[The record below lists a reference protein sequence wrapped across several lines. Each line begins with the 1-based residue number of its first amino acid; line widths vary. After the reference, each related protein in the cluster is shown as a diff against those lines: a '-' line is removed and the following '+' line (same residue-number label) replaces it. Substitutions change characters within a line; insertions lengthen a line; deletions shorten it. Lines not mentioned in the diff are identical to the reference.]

1 MTPNRT
7 GRFLAVVC
15 SAIVCGSL
23 LILPACGGGSSSN
36 GTPPVITPGVEIALQ
51 PAPPGTMGI
60 TAETFVAAKVKNDSS
75 NSGVSWSCSP
85 SGSCGTFGSA
95 KTASGQKTTYTA
107 PSAVPSGSSVTLTA
121 TSVADTSA
129 SSSATVTIT
138 PNPSADFFVSPAG
151 NDSNPGTFA
160 SPFATIAKAQSAV
173 QGILV
178 GRTNSIVVMIEGG
191 ASGNYF
197 LASPL
202 KFSSAD
208 SGTPTVNIS
217 WQAYPGD
224 SPAISGGMR
233 VTNWTQSGNTWTATL
248 PATAQYFEQLFYIST
263 SAGVQSGRRL
273 RTRLTS
279 STSPAYVGTY
289 YHVAGPVSATTSS
302 TNCPNLGQTNGEYEC
317 YDRFQYTAGDPISS
331 TWANLSPPAG
341 NPCGA
346 ASNAYP
352 TGDIALYSFELM
364 GTSKMLIDCVDT
376 SNQIIYLTGPIRE
389 RTSLTDETTGF
400 IAGHRYLI
408 ENVKDEL
415 TQPGQWF
422 LDRST
427 SPMTLTYIAN
437 TGENPN
443 TDTVIIPQMPVND
456 PQVMVATNLQ
466 NVTFQGLTFEHDNF
480 TVPSVGY
487 PYNRLDQNITSAV
500 SCLNCQNVTFNGVT
514 ITETAGTG
522 IDFSTSNPA
531 GTTANNAF
539 ENGQIFDVAAHGIRV
554 GQLSAPSDTA
564 SNVPQF
570 TTVQNNVI
578 EGFGRVFPKGFGI
591 AQGCNHDNLYTQNT
605 IFDGYSGGINM
616 GALNCANSGTSLAGN
631 DVASFNSIGNLG
643 QGISN
648 DFGCVYFN
656 TSPVGVAP
664 PSGNQALNNICHDVS
679 DASAIG
685 DGDGYGGQGIY
696 LDNNTGLVTVQNNLV
711 YRVSSAT
718 VAQTCGPQGTGSSN
732 QNTIT
737 NNILAFGRQ
746 AIKQQGCTPADST
759 NKLFDMT
766 NNLVIYDRGS
776 VQAGC
781 YSCLSGSCAS
791 VLPAT
796 VHFESNMYCFLSSA
810 GNCTL
815 PSPAFYSSNDPAGQ
829 SGNCSQTTTYSSLGQ
844 WQNLTAED
852 SSSLLQNPFSTANL
866 QNDDYSLATS
876 PGVGFTPFDT
886 SKAGASG
893 TNPPAIPATFPTQP
907 FTKTQF

>member
-1 MTPNRT
+1 MIPNRT
-7 GRFLAVVC
+7 GRFLVVVC
-15 SAIVCGSL
+15 FCLVSASL
-23 LILPACGGGSSSN
+23 LILPACGGGGKNSSA
-36 GTPPVITPGVEIALQ
+36 VITPPGLSIALQ

-60 TAETFVAAKVKNDSS
+60 TAETFIAAKVTNDSS
-75 NSGVSWSCSP
+75 NGGVNWSCSP
-85 SGSCGTFGSA
+85 SGSCGTFGSP
-95 KTASGQKTTYTA
+95 KTASGEKTTYTA
-107 PSAVPSGSSVTLTA
+107 PSAVPSGNSVTLTA
-121 TSVADTSA
+121 TSVADSTATS
-129 SSSATVTIT
+129 STKITIT
-138 PNPSADFFVSPAG
+138 PNPSANFFVSPSG

-160 SPFATIAKAQSAV
+160 APFATIAKAQSAV
-173 QGILV
+173 QGIV
-178 GRTNSIVVMIEGG
+178 AGSTNSIVVMIEGG

-197 LASPL
+197 LSTPL
-202 KFSSAD
+202 TFTSAD

-224 SPAISGGMR
+224 SPAISGGMQ
-233 VTNWTQSGNTWTATL
+233 VKKWTQSGNIWTATL
-248 PATAQYFEQLFYIST
+248 PANAQYFEQLFYIST

-273 RTRLTS
+273 RARLTS

-289 YHVAGPVSATTSS
+289 FRVMGPVSVSTAS
-302 TNCPNLGQTNGEYEC
+302 TNCPNLGQTNGQYEC
-317 YDRFQYTAGDPISS
+317 YDRFNYTAGDPISS
-331 TWANLSPPAG
+331 TWANLSAPAG

-346 ASNAYP
+346 ARNAYP
-352 TGDIALYSFELM
+352 PGDIALYSFETM
-364 GTSKMLIDCVDT
+364 GTSKLLIDCVDT
-376 SNQIIYLTGPIRE
+376 TNQIIYLTGPIRE
-389 RTSLTDETTGF
+389 RTILTDNTTGF
-400 IAGHRYLI
+400 IAGHRYLV

-427 SPMTLTYIAN
+427 LPMTLTYIAN
-437 TGENPN
+437 SGENPN
-443 TDTVIIPQMPVND
+443 IDTVIVPQMPVNS

-480 TVPSVGY
+480 TVPSAGY

-522 IDFSTSNPA
+522 IDFSTTNQA
-531 GTTANNAF
+531 ATTANNTF

-564 SNVPQF
+564 ANVPQF

-578 EGFGRVFPKGFGI
+578 EGFGRVFPKGFAI
-591 AQGCNHDNLYTQNT
+591 AQGCNHDNTYTQNT

-616 GALNCANSGTSLAGN
+616 GALNCGASSTSLAGN
-631 DVASFNSIGNLG
+631 DVASFNNIANLG
-643 QGISN
+643 QGVSN

-656 TSPVGVAP
+656 TSPLGATP

-679 DASAIG
+679 DASTL
-685 DGDGYGGQGIY
+685 DSDGYGGQGIY
-696 LDNNTGLVTVQNNLV
+696 LDNNTGLVTVENNLV
-711 YRVSSAT
+711 YRVSAAT
-718 VAQTCGPQGTGSSN
+718 VAQTCGPEGTGPSN
-732 QNTIT
+732 QNTIK

-746 AIKQQGCTPADST
+746 AIKQQGCTPADAT

-766 NNLVIYDRGS
+766 NNLVVYDRGS

-781 YSCLSGSCAS
+781 YSCLGGSCAS

-829 SGNCSQTTTYSSLGQ
+829 SGGCTQSTTYSSLGQ
-844 WQNLTAED
+844 WQDLTAED
-852 SSSLLQNPFSTANL
+852 PSSVLQNPFSTTNL
-866 QNDDYSLATS
+866 ENDDYSLPSS

-893 TNPPAIPATFPTQP
+893 GNPPAVPATFPTQP
-907 FTKTQF
+907 YTKTQF